1 MLEIKHPTV
10 SAVATAAAA
19 EVNRQKFVI
28 GPLDAGFGH
37 TIGNALRRTLLSS
50 IPGAAVTHVRFD
62 DALHEFDTLG
72 GIVEDIS
79 DIILNLKDLVLR
91 SHSPEPVQLRID
103 VLGPG
108 EVTGAHFGVNPDVE
122 VLNPD
127 LHVASLNGKA
137 RFAADVTVEQ
147 GIGYSGAES
156 RPSSGTTGDVPVDA
170 LFSPVRRVSYEV
182 EAITREDAAADELI
196 VDVLTDGT
204 VTPSEAMAT
213 AGGILRRLTQLVEN
227 LAEVSLPDSL
237 DPSVDTEMPSD
248 LLRPIEDLGLSERPR
263 NCLKR
268 AQVTTVG
275 ALLGRTALELLAI
288 PNFGEK
294 SLDEVTARLDELG
307 LALASGD

>member
-10 SAVATAAAA
+10 AAGNAA
-19 EVNRQKFVI
+19 DNRQKFVI
-28 GPLDAGFGH
+28 GPLEPGFGY
-37 TIGNALRRTLLSS
+37 TVGNALRRTLLSS

-62 DALHEFDTLG
+62 EALHEFDTLNG
-72 GIVEDIS
+72 VVEDIS
-79 DIILNLKDLVLR
+79 DIILNLKDLVLH

-103 VLGPG
+103 VLGPAQ
-108 EVTGAHFGVNPDVE
+108 VTGAHFGVNPDVE

-127 LHVASLNGKA
+127 LHVATLNSRA
-137 RFAADVTVEQ
+137 RFAADVTVER
-147 GIGYSGAES
+147 GIGYMGAES
-156 RPSSGTTGDVPVDA
+156 RPTGGTIGDVPVDA
-170 LFSPVRRVSYEV
+170 LFSPVRRVAYEV
-182 EAITREDAAADELI
+182 DATPGERDVASDELV

-204 VTPSEAMAT
+204 ITPAEAMAT
-213 AGGILRRLTQLVEN
+213 AGGILRRLAQLVEN
-227 LAEVSLPDSL
+227 LAEVSLPDGL
-237 DPSVDTEMPSD
+237 DPGAAPDGPSD
-248 LLRPIEDLGLSERPR
+248 LQRPIDELGLSERPR

-275 ALLGRTALELLAI
+275 ALLQRTPLELLAI

>member
-10 SAVATAAAA
+10 AAATATD
-19 EVNRQKFVI
+19 NRQKFVI
-28 GPLDAGFGH
+28 GPLEPGFGY

-62 DALHEFDTLG
+62 EALHEFDTLRG
-72 GIVEDIS
+72 VVEDIS
-79 DIILNLKDLVLR
+79 DIILNLKDLVLH
-91 SHSPEPVQLRID
+91 SHSPEPTQLRID
-103 VLGPG
+103 VLGPA

-122 VLNPD
+122 VLNPE
-127 LHVASLNGKA
+127 LHIATLNARA
-137 RFAADVTVEQ
+137 RFAVDVTVEQ
-147 GIGYSGAES
+147 GIGYMGAES
-156 RPSSGTTGDVPVDA
+156 RPAAATIGDVPVDA
-170 LFSPVRRVSYEV
+170 LFSPVRRVAYEV
-182 EAITREDAAADELI
+182 EASPGEREVASDELV

-204 VTPSEAMAT
+204 ITPAEAMAT

-227 LAEVSLPDSL
+227 LAEVSLPDGL
-237 DPSVDTEMPSD
+237 DPSATPDMPSD
-248 LLRPIEDLGLSERPR
+248 LQRPIDELGLSERPR

-275 ALLGRTALELLAI
+275 ALLERTSLELLAI

-307 LALASGD
+307 LALASDD

>member
-10 SAVATAAAA
+10 SAAVA

-28 GPLDAGFGH
+28 GPLDPGFGH

-62 DALHEFDTLG
+62 EALHEFDTLG
-72 GIVEDIS
+72 GVVEDIS
-79 DIILNLKDLVLR
+79 DVILNLKDLVLR

-108 EVTGAHFGVNPDVE
+108 EVTGAHFDVNPDVE

-127 LHVASLNGKA
+127 LHVASLNGQA

-156 RPSSGTTGDVPVDA
+156 RPSSGTIGDVPVDA

-182 EAITREDAAADELI
+182 EATTGEDVAADELI

-237 DPSVDTEMPSD
+237 DPSAATETSSD
-248 LLRPIEDLGLSERPR
+248 LIRPIDDLGLSERPR

-275 ALLGRTALELLAI
+275 ALLERTAEELLAI

-307 LALASGD
+307 LALASKD

>member
-10 SAVATAAAA
+10 SPATA
-19 EVNRQKFVI
+19 EGSRQKFVV
-28 GPLDAGFGH
+28 GPLDPGFGH

-62 DALHEFDTLG
+62 EALHEFDTLQG
-72 GIVEDIS
+72 VVEDIS
-79 DIILNLKDLVLR
+79 DIVLNLKDLVLR

-103 VLGPG
+103 VLGPA
-108 EVTGAHFGVNPDVE
+108 EVTGANFRVNPDVE

-127 LHVASLNGKA
+127 LHVATLNSRA

-156 RPSSGTTGDVPVDA
+156 RPTSGTIGDIPVDA
-170 LFSPVRRVSYEV
+170 LFSPVRRVFYEV
-182 EAITREDAAADELI
+182 EASHAEGDVAADELV
-196 VDVLTDGT
+196 VDVQTDGT

-213 AGGILRRLTQLVEN
+213 AGGILRRLMQLVEN
-227 LAEVSLPDSL
+227 LAEVSLPDGL
-237 DPSVDTEMPSD
+237 DPTTTSEMPSD
-248 LLRPIEDLGLSERPR
+248 LVRPIEDLGLSERPR

-275 ALLGRTALELLAI
+275 ALLERTPLELLAI

>member
-10 SAVATAAAA
+10 AAATA
-19 EVNRQKFVI
+19 EDNRQKFVI
-28 GPLDAGFGH
+28 GPLEPGFGY

-62 DALHEFDTLG
+62 EALHEFDTLRG
-72 GIVEDIS
+72 VVEDIS
-79 DIILNLKDLVLR
+79 DIILNLKDLVLH
-91 SHSPEPVQLRID
+91 SHSPEPTQLRID
-103 VLGPG
+103 VLGPA

-122 VLNPD
+122 VLNPE
-127 LHVASLNGKA
+127 LHIATLNARA
-137 RFAADVTVEQ
+137 RFAVDVTVEQ
-147 GIGYSGAES
+147 GIGYMGAES
-156 RPSSGTTGDVPVDA
+156 RPAAATIGDVPVDA
-170 LFSPVRRVSYEV
+170 LFSPVRRVAYEV
-182 EAITREDAAADELI
+182 EASPGEREVASDELV

-204 VTPSEAMAT
+204 ITPAEAMAT

-227 LAEVSLPDSL
+227 LAEVSLPDGL
-237 DPSVDTEMPSD
+237 DPSATPDMPSD
-248 LLRPIEDLGLSERPR
+248 LQRPIDELGLSERPR

-275 ALLGRTALELLAI
+275 ALLERTSLELLAI

-307 LALASGD
+307 LALASDD

>member
-10 SAVATAAAA
+10 AAANA
-19 EVNRQKFVI
+19 EGNRQKFVI
-28 GPLDAGFGH
+28 GPLEPGFGY

-62 DALHEFDTLG
+62 EALHEFDTLPG
-72 GIVEDIS
+72 VVEDIS
-79 DIILNLKDLVLR
+79 DIVLNLKDLVLR

-103 VLGPG
+103 VLGPAD
-108 EVTGAHFGVNPDVE
+108 VTGAHFSVNPDVE

-127 LHVASLNGKA
+127 LQIATLNNRA

-147 GIGYSGAES
+147 GIGYVGADS
-156 RPSSGTTGDVPVDA
+156 RPGTGTIGDIPVDA
-170 LFSPVRRVSYEV
+170 LFSPVRRVAYEV
-182 EAITREDAAADELI
+182 EATPGERDVASDELV

-204 VTPSEAMAT
+204 VTPAEAMAT
-213 AGGILRRLTQLVEN
+213 AGGILRRMAQLVEN
-227 LAEVSLPDSL
+227 LAEVSLPDGL
-237 DPSVDTEMPSD
+237 DPSAQPDMPSD
-248 LLRPIEDLGLSERPR
+248 LVRPIDELGLSERPR

-275 ALLGRTALELLAI
+275 ALLERTPLELLAI

>member
-10 SAVATAAAA
+10 AAAVA

-28 GPLDAGFGH
+28 GPLDPGFGH

-62 DALHEFDTLG
+62 QALHEFDTLEG
-72 GIVEDIS
+72 VVEDIS
-79 DIILNLKDLVLR
+79 DVILNLKDLVLR

-127 LHVASLNGKA
+127 LHVASLNGQA

-156 RPSSGTTGDVPVDA
+156 RPSSGTIGDVPVDA

-182 EAITREDAAADELI
+182 EATTGEDVAADELV

-237 DPSVDTEMPSD
+237 DPSAATETSSD
-248 LLRPIEDLGLSERPR
+248 LQRPIDDLGLSERPR

-275 ALLGRTALELLAI
+275 DLLERTRLELLAI

-294 SLDEVTARLDELG
+294 SLDEVTARLDEFG
-307 LALASGD
+307 LALASED

>member
-10 SAVATAAAA
+10 SAAVA

-28 GPLDAGFGH
+28 GPLDPGFGH

-62 DALHEFDTLG
+62 QALHEFDTLG
-72 GIVEDIS
+72 GVVEDIS
-79 DIILNLKDLVLR
+79 DVILNLKDLVLR

-127 LHVASLNGKA
+127 LHVASLNSQA

-156 RPSSGTTGDVPVDA
+156 RPSSGTIGDVPVDA

-182 EAITREDAAADELI
+182 EATTGEDVAADELI

-237 DPSVDTEMPSD
+237 DPSAATETSSD
-248 LLRPIEDLGLSERPR
+248 LLRPIDDLGLSERPR

-275 ALLGRTALELLAI
+275 ALLERTPLELLAI

>member
-10 SAVATAAAA
+10 VAATA
-19 EVNRQKFVI
+19 EGNRQRFVI
-28 GPLDAGFGH
+28 GPLDGGFGH
-37 TIGNALRRTLLSS
+37 TIGNTLRRTLLSS

-62 DALHEFDTLG
+62 EALHEFDTLKG
-72 GIVEDIS
+72 VVEDIS
-79 DIILNLKDLVLR
+79 DIVLNLKDLVLR

-103 VLGPG
+103 VLGPAD
-108 EVTGAHFGVNPDVE
+108 VTGAQFSVNPDVE
-122 VLNPD
+122 VLNPE
-127 LHVASLNGKA
+127 LHVATLNGKA

-147 GIGYSGAES
+147 GIGYSGADS
-156 RPSSGTTGDVPVDA
+156 RPGTGTIGDIPVDA

-182 EAITREDAAADELI
+182 EDTPGERDVTSDELI

-204 VTPSEAMAT
+204 ITPSEAMAT
-213 AGGILRRLTQLVEN
+213 AGGILRRMAQIVED
-227 LAEVSLPDSL
+227 LAEVSLPDGM
-237 DPSVDTEMPSD
+237 DPSAAPDMPSD
-248 LLRPIEDLGLSERPR
+248 LMRPIDELGLSERPR

-275 ALLGRTALELLAI
+275 ALLERTPLELLAI

>member
-10 SAVATAAAA
+10 SAATA

-28 GPLDAGFGH
+28 GPLDPGFGH

-62 DALHEFDTLG
+62 EALHEFDTLG
-72 GIVEDIS
+72 GVVEDIS

-127 LHVASLNGKA
+127 LHVASLNGQA
-137 RFAADVTVEQ
+137 RFAADVSVEQ
-147 GIGYSGAES
+147 GIGYRGADS
-156 RPSSGTTGDVPVDA
+156 RPSSGTIGDVPVDA

-182 EAITREDAAADELI
+182 EATTGEDVAADELI

-213 AGGILRRLTQLVEN
+213 AGGILRRLTQLVED

-237 DPSVDTEMPSD
+237 DPSAGTEMPSD
-248 LLRPIEDLGLSERPR
+248 LVRPIDDLGLSERPR

-275 ALLGRTALELLAI
+275 ALLERTALELLAI

>member
-10 SAVATAAAA
+10 SAAVA

-28 GPLDAGFGH
+28 GPLDPGFGH

-62 DALHEFDTLG
+62 EALHEFDTLG
-72 GIVEDIS
+72 GVVEDIS
-79 DIILNLKDLVLR
+79 DVILNLKDLVLR

-127 LHVASLNGKA
+127 LHVASLNGQA

-156 RPSSGTTGDVPVDA
+156 RPSSGTIGDVPVDA

-182 EAITREDAAADELI
+182 EATTGEDVAADELI

-237 DPSVDTEMPSD
+237 DPSAATETSSD
-248 LLRPIEDLGLSERPR
+248 LLRPIDDLGLSERPR

-275 ALLGRTALELLAI
+275 DLLQRTKLELLAI

-294 SLDEVTARLDELG
+294 SLDEVTARLDEFG

>member
-1 MLEIKHPTV
+1 MLEIKHPAV
-10 SAVATAAAA
+10 SVGTA
-19 EVNRQKFVI
+19 EDNRQKFVI
-28 GPLDAGFGH
+28 GPLEPGFGY

-62 DALHEFDTLG
+62 EALHEFDTLDG
-72 GIVEDIS
+72 VVEDIS
-79 DIILNLKDLVLR
+79 DIILNLKDLVLH

-103 VLGPG
+103 VLGPA

-122 VLNPD
+122 VLNPE
-127 LHVASLNGKA
+127 LHIATLNGRA

-147 GIGYSGAES
+147 GIGYLGAES
-156 RPSSGTTGDVPVDA
+156 RPGSGTIGDVPVDA
-170 LFSPVRRVSYEV
+170 LFSPVRRVAFEV
-182 EAITREDAAADELI
+182 EPSPGERDITFDELV

-204 VTPSEAMAT
+204 ITPSEAMAT
-213 AGGILRRLTQLVEN
+213 AGGILRRLAQLVEN

-237 DPSVDTEMPSD
+237 DPAAAPDLPSD
-248 LLRPIEDLGLSERPR
+248 LQRPIDELGLSERPR

-275 ALLGRTALELLAI
+275 ALLERTPLELLAI

-307 LALASGD
+307 LALASAD

>member
-10 SAVATAAAA
+10 SAAVA

-28 GPLDAGFGH
+28 GPLDPGFGH

-62 DALHEFDTLG
+62 EALHEFDTLG
-72 GIVEDIS
+72 GVVEDIS
-79 DIILNLKDLVLR
+79 DVILNLKDLVLR

-108 EVTGAHFGVNPDVE
+108 EVTGAHFDVNPDVE

-127 LHVASLNGKA
+127 LHVASLNGQA
-137 RFAADVTVEQ
+137 RFAADVTVER

-156 RPSSGTTGDVPVDA
+156 RPSSGTIGDVPVDA

-182 EAITREDAAADELI
+182 EATTGEDVAADELI

-237 DPSVDTEMPSD
+237 DPSAATETSSD
-248 LLRPIEDLGLSERPR
+248 LLRPIDDLGLSERPR

-275 ALLGRTALELLAI
+275 ALLERTALELLAI

-307 LALASGD
+307 LALASED

>member
-10 SAVATAAAA
+10 SAAVA

-28 GPLDAGFGH
+28 GPLDPGFGH

-62 DALHEFDTLG
+62 EALHEFDTLKG
-72 GIVEDIS
+72 VVEDIS
-79 DIILNLKDLVLR
+79 DVILNLKDLVLR

-127 LHVASLNGKA
+127 LHVASLNGQA

-156 RPSSGTTGDVPVDA
+156 RPSSGTIGDVPVDA
-170 LFSPVRRVSYEV
+170 LFSPVRRVAYEV
-182 EAITREDAAADELI
+182 EATTGEDVAADELI

-227 LAEVSLPDSL
+227 LAEVSLPDGL
-237 DPSVDTEMPSD
+237 DPSAATEMPSD
-248 LLRPIEDLGLSERPR
+248 LLRPIDDLGLSERPR

-275 ALLGRTALELLAI
+275 SLLERTPLELLAI

-307 LALASGD
+307 LALAAGD

>member
-10 SAVATAAAA
+10 AAGAA
-19 EVNRQKFVI
+19 DDNRQKFVI
-28 GPLDAGFGH
+28 GPLEPGFGY
-37 TIGNALRRTLLSS
+37 TVGNALRRTLLSS

-62 DALHEFDTLG
+62 EALHEFDTLNG
-72 GIVEDIS
+72 VVEDIS
-79 DIILNLKDLVLR
+79 DIILNLKDLVLH

-103 VLGPG
+103 VLGPA

-127 LHVASLNGKA
+127 LHVATLNSRA
-137 RFAADVTVEQ
+137 RFAADVTVER
-147 GIGYSGAES
+147 GIGYMGAES
-156 RPSSGTTGDVPVDA
+156 RPTGGTIGDVPVDA
-170 LFSPVRRVSYEV
+170 LFSPVRRVAYEV
-182 EAITREDAAADELI
+182 DATPGERDVASDELV

-204 VTPSEAMAT
+204 ITPAEAMAT
-213 AGGILRRLTQLVEN
+213 AGGILRRLAQLVEN
-227 LAEVSLPDSL
+227 LAEVSLPDGL
-237 DPSVDTEMPSD
+237 DPGAAPDGPSD
-248 LLRPIEDLGLSERPR
+248 LQRPIDELGLSERPR

-275 ALLGRTALELLAI
+275 ALLQRTPLELLAI

>member
-10 SAVATAAAA
+10 SAAVA

-28 GPLDAGFGH
+28 GPLEPGFGH

-62 DALHEFDTLG
+62 EALHEFDTLKG
-72 GIVEDIS
+72 VVEDIS
-79 DIILNLKDLVLR
+79 DVILNLKDLVLR

-127 LHVASLNGKA
+127 LHVASLNGQA

-156 RPSSGTTGDVPVDA
+156 RPSSGTIGDVPVDA
-170 LFSPVRRVSYEV
+170 LFSPVRRVAYEV
-182 EAITREDAAADELI
+182 EATTGEDVAADELI

-227 LAEVSLPDSL
+227 LAEVSLPDGL
-237 DPSVDTEMPSD
+237 DPSAATEMPSD
-248 LLRPIEDLGLSERPR
+248 LLRPIDDLGLSERPR

-275 ALLGRTALELLAI
+275 SLLERTPLELLAI

-307 LALASGD
+307 LALAAGD

>member
-10 SAVATAAAA
+10 SSATA
-19 EVNRQKFVI
+19 EDNRQKFVI
-28 GPLDAGFGH
+28 GPLEPGFGF

-62 DALHEFDTLG
+62 EALHEFDTLNG
-72 GIVEDIS
+72 VVEDIS
-79 DIILNLKDLVLR
+79 DIILNLKDLVLH

-103 VLGPG
+103 VLGPAD
-108 EVTGAHFGVNPDVE
+108 VTGAHFSVNPDVE
-122 VLNPD
+122 VLNPE
-127 LHVASLNGKA
+127 LHIATLNARA
-137 RFAADVTVEQ
+137 RFAADITVEQ
-147 GIGYSGAES
+147 GIGYVGVES
-156 RPSSGTTGDVPVDA
+156 RPTGGTIGDVPVDA
-170 LFSPVRRVSYEV
+170 LFSPVRRVAYEV
-182 EAITREDAAADELI
+182 EATEGERDVASDELV

-204 VTPSEAMAT
+204 ITPAEAMAT
-213 AGGILRRLTQLVEN
+213 AGGILRRLAQLVEN
-227 LAEVSLPDSL
+227 LAEVSLPDGM
-237 DPSVDTEMPSD
+237 DPSSAPEGPSD
-248 LLRPIEDLGLSERPR
+248 LLRPIDELGLSERPR

-275 ALLGRTALELLAI
+275 ALLERTPLELLAI

>member
-10 SAVATAAAA
+10 VAATA
-19 EVNRQKFVI
+19 EGNRQRFVI
-28 GPLDAGFGH
+28 GPLDGGFGH
-37 TIGNALRRTLLSS
+37 TIGNTLRRTLLSS

-62 DALHEFDTLG
+62 EALHEFDTLKG
-72 GIVEDIS
+72 VAEDIS
-79 DIILNLKDLVLR
+79 DIVLNLKDLVLR

-103 VLGPG
+103 VLGPAD
-108 EVTGAHFGVNPDVE
+108 VTGAHFSVNPDVE
-122 VLNPD
+122 VLNPEF
-127 LHVASLNGKA
+127 HVATLNGKA

-147 GIGYSGAES
+147 GIGYVGADS
-156 RPSSGTTGDVPVDA
+156 RPGTGTIGDIPVDA

-182 EAITREDAAADELI
+182 EDTPGERDVTSDELI

-204 VTPSEAMAT
+204 ITPSEAMAT
-213 AGGILRRLTQLVEN
+213 AGGILRRMAQIVED
-227 LAEVSLPDSL
+227 LAEVSLPEGM
-237 DPSVDTEMPSD
+237 DPSAAPDMPSD
-248 LLRPIEDLGLSERPR
+248 LLRPIDELGLSERPR

-275 ALLGRTALELLAI
+275 ALLARTPLELLAI

-307 LALASGD
+307 LALASDD